1 MRGAEIPRFER
12 ETENAN
18 RTKKALELV
27 EKIYGQDIEI
37 IEEEDF
43 EDLYS
48 KKTVEADMEWVRK
61 EEERFEREDTPEQ
74 KEARKISTIFETLIY
89 DQAEMSE
96 WLGKSAITIKS
107 SRYDDIKNGIDLIIE
122 FPDSEEVAASHL
134 ALAVDV
140 TLSSEL
146 EKKMSGIKRDIEHGK
161 LSTVKYFKS
170 ETLDIRG
177 EKKDVPKVV
186 IGADSK
192 TLNTVIDLW
201 MQQTGESKDRL
212 SRHPIQFII
221 LEEIML
227 QLEKFRD
234 YGEKIGQGK
243 ASESYDKVKDIMS
256 GIYREKLK
264 LREEILGDNESVIE
278 NDKVYRAINSHL
290 DKLGV

>member
-12 ETENAN
+12 DLDSAN

-27 EKIYGQDIEI
+27 EKTYGKDTEI
-37 IEEEDF
+37 IEEKGF

-48 KKTVEADMEWVRK
+48 KETVERDLDWVRK

-96 WLGKSAITIKS
+96 WLGRGAITIKS

-122 FPDSEEVAASHL
+122 FPDSEETSASHL
-134 ALAVDV
+134 ALAVDI

-146 EKKMSGIKRDIEHGK
+146 EKKMNGIKRDIEHGK

-177 EKKDVPKVV
+177 EKKDVPKVI

-192 TLNTVIDLW
+192 MLNTVIDLW
-201 MQQTGESKDRL
+201 MQQTGESKDEL
-212 SRHPIQFII
+212 GSHPIQFVL
-221 LEEIML
+221 LEEIMM

-234 YGEKIGQGK
+234 YAEKIKQGK
-243 ASESYDKVKDIMS
+243 ISENYEKVLGTMNSIM
-256 GIYREKLK
+256 REKLK
-264 LREEILGDNESVIE
+264 LREEVLGNNESVIE
-278 NDKVYRAINSHL
+278 NDRVFRAINSYL
-290 DKLGV
+290 DKLGE